1 MYISG
6 IRISTVMIGSMR
18 AGLHSRTPCLRAMD
32 AAILN
37 ESSFESTAWNEPSYR
52 VALKSLSG

>member
-1 MYISG
+1 
-6 IRISTVMIGSMR
+6 MIGSMR
-18 AGLHSRTPCLRAMD
+18 AGLHSSTPALSAME

-37 ESSFESTAWNEPSYR
+37 ESSFESTAWNEPSYK